1 MVMRTLLLI
10 LLAFVTVSSLVSG
23 SLLFA
28 YSDGSLLWL
37 SVSLLNGTPFESFFV
52 PGIVLAIAVGGVHLL
67 ALVLITREHSLCYN
81 WAMTAAVILTGWT
94 FVQIVLVG
102 SMFGLSYVYL
112 ILGFL
117 IFFLSWQLKGKL
129 AEE

>member
-1 MVMRTLLLI
+1 M
-10 LLAFVTVSSLVSG
+10 SG

-37 SVSLLNGTPFESFFV
+37 SVSLLKGTPFESFFV
-52 PGIVLAIAVGGVHLL
+52 PGIILAIAVGGVNLL

-81 WAMTAAVILTGWT
+81 WAMTAATILTGWV

-112 ILGFL
+112 ILAFL
-117 IFFLSWQLKGKL
+117 VFFLSWQLKGKM

>member
-1 MVMRTLLLI
+1 M
-10 LLAFVTVSSLVSG
+10 SG

-37 SVSLLNGTPFESFFV
+37 SVSLLKGTPFESFFV
-52 PGIVLAIAVGGVHLL
+52 PGIILAIAVGGVNLL

-81 WAMTAAVILTGWT
+81 WAIIAATILTGWV

-112 ILGFL
+112 ILAFL
-117 IFFLSWQLKGKL
+117 VFFLSWQLKGKL

>member
-117 IFFLSWQLKGKL
+117 MFFLSWQLKGKL